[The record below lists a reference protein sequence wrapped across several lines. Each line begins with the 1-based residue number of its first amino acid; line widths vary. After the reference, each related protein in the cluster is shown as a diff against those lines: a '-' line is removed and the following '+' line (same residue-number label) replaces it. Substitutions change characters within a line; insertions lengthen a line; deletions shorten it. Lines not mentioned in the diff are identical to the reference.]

1 MTEGD
6 PPTDTLILGG
16 GSAGCVL
23 AARLSEDPRR
33 TVTLVEAG
41 RDVTL
46 DTMPPAIRS
55 RYPGR
60 AYLDTANIWAS
71 LRAFMGHPP
80 SNSDDRT
87 DGRYE
92 QARLLG
98 GGSTINALLAN
109 RGAPA
114 DYDEWEARGATGW
127 SWEDCLPYFLKLE
140 RDCDFDG
147 LLHGRDGPLPVR
159 RISPER
165 MSPFVTR
172 AAETLAAI
180 GHVRRAD
187 QNGAWEPGIFPAAA
201 VVSEAGERV
210 PTSVGYLTP
219 AVRRRPNLRI
229 LTGWLAERIT
239 FEGRRATGAVL
250 RPADGSGGRDIIA
263 AQTVVVSSGAIHTP
277 AVLMRS
283 GVGPGI
289 DLATLGIPVVADR
302 RGVGRNLMEHPSIA
316 VSAYLRPQGRVRDRG
331 EHHEQAILRFS
342 SGLTGTPA
350 GDMHGAILSRSGWH
364 AVGLRLGSL
373 FFWVNKSYSTGT
385 VRLAS
390 ADACI
395 EPLVDFRMLSDWR
408 DLARLKDALRLGA
421 AALTHPMMAGM
432 TDAAFPASYTPRVAA
447 IARPGLGV
455 ALQRG
460 TLASLL
466 DVAGP
471 ARRLLI
477 ETVVTGGVRLA
488 DLLAD
493 DAALTRY
500 VATNVGGTWH
510 PTCSCRMGAPDDPLA
525 VTNSAGRVLGTEA
538 LRLCDASLMPSIP
551 CANTNVPTI
560 MIAEKLA
567 DTIRSEAR
575 RGS

>member
-1 MTEGD
+1 MGGA
-6 PPTDTLILGG
+6 PQTDILILGG

-23 AARLSEDPRR
+23 AARLSEDPRL

-41 RDVTL
+41 RDIAL

-60 AYLDTANIWAS
+60 AYLDTANIWAG
-71 LRAFMGHPP
+71 LRAYMGAPP
-80 SNSDDRT
+80 GNRDDRA
-87 DGRYE
+87 DRRYE

-98 GGSTINALLAN
+98 GGSAINALLAN

-114 DYDEWEARGATGW
+114 DYDEWESRGATGW
-127 SWEDCLPYFLKLE
+127 SWAECLPYFLKLE
-140 RDCDFDG
+140 RDCDFTG
-147 LLHGRDGPLPVR
+147 PLHGQDGPLPVR
-159 RISPER
+159 RIGPER

-172 AAETLAAI
+172 VADTLAAM
-180 GHVRRAD
+180 GHARRAD
-187 QNGAWEPGIFPAAA
+187 QNGPWEPGVFAAAA
-201 VVSEAGERV
+201 VISAAGERV

-219 AVRRRPNLRI
+219 EVRRRPNLRL
-229 LTGWLAERIT
+229 LTGRLAERIL
-239 FEGRRATGAVL
+239 FEGRRAVGATL
-250 RPADGSGGRDIIA
+250 RRTDGREGRESVA
-263 AQTVVVSSGAIHTP
+263 AATVVVSSGAIHTP

-283 GVGPGI
+283 GVGPAT
-289 DLATLGIPVVADR
+289 DLASLSIPVVADR

-316 VSAYLRPQGRVRDRG
+316 VSAYLRLAGRVRDPD

-342 SGLTGTPA
+342 SGLDGTPV

-364 AVGLRLGSL
+364 AIGLRLGSL

-390 ADACI
+390 ADPHV

-408 DLARLKDALRLGA
+408 DLERLKGALRLGA
-421 AALTHPMMAGM
+421 AVLTHPMMGRL

-447 IARPGLGV
+447 IARPRFDL

-460 TLASLL
+460 ALAGLL

-471 ARRLLI
+471 ARRLLV
-477 ETVVTGGVRLA
+477 ETLVTGGVRLA

-510 PTCSCRMGAPDDPLA
+510 PTCSCRMGRSDDPLA
-525 VTNSAGRVLGTEA
+525 VTDAAGRVYGTEG
-538 LRLCDASLMPSIP
+538 LRICDASLMPSIP
-551 CANTNVPTI
+551 CANTNVPTV
-560 MIAEKLA
+560 MIAEKIA
-567 DTIRSEAR
+567 DAIRSDPT
-575 RGS
+575 